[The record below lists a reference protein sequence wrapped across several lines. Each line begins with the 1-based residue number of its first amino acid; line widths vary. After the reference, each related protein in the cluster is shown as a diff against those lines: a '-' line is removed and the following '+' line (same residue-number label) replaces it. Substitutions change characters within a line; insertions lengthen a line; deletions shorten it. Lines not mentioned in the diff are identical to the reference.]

1 MNKIQMLQVVQLR
14 AMLFEAIQSLFI
26 DLTWENLENYIFVLS
41 SLWTLDNVSMY
52 EAGLDILDP
61 LILMAN

>member
-26 DLTWENLENYIFVLS
+26 DLIWENLENCLFVLS